1 MEIMENGKQECLE
14 KRRIKKGYSLMKN
27 YITIVVLLFSIT
39 VSSAQ
44 ERQVKPLNRINLG
57 VFPTGINYSREIPIA
72 KRSTVEGS
80 AGISL
85 TYYIDNFGVQLGTDL
100 SVDYKFY
107 YNIGSRERKGKN
119 TAGNSGSFVGATA
132 YSNLF
137 PLNKLEQSNNKS
149 FQFGGAIFWGIRQQ
163 IKDSGFQ
170 VNFLGGPA
178 LAMEGLTDNNPSLF
192 IRTGISYIF

>member
-1 MEIMENGKQECLE
+1 
-14 KRRIKKGYSLMKN
+14 MKN
-27 YITIVVLLFSIT
+27 YITIVVLLLSIN

-44 ERQVKPLNRINLG
+44 ERLVKPLNRVNLG
-57 VFPTGINYSREIPIA
+57 VFPTGLSYSREIPIA

>member
-1 MEIMENGKQECLE
+1 
-14 KRRIKKGYSLMKN
+14 SLRKN
-27 YITIVVLLFSIT
+27 YISIVMLLLSIN

-44 ERQVKPLNRINLG
+44 ERLVKPLNRVNSG
-57 VFPTGINYSREIPIA
+57 VFLTGLSYSREITIA

-85 TYYIDNFGVQLGTDL
+85 IYCKDNFGAQLGAEL
-100 SVDYKFY
+100 SVDYRFY
-107 YNIGSRERKGKN
+107 YNIGSREKKGKN

-132 YSNLF
+132 FSDLF
-137 PLNKLEQSNNKS
+137 PLNKLEQSNNKN

-178 LAMEGLTDNNPSLF
+178 LAMEEHTDNNPSLF
-192 IRTGISYIF
+192 ISTGISYIF

>member
-1 MEIMENGKQECLE
+1 MEIMDNGKQERLE

-27 YITIVVLLFSIT
+27 YITIVGLLLSIN

-44 ERQVKPLNRINLG
+44 ERLVKPLNRINLG